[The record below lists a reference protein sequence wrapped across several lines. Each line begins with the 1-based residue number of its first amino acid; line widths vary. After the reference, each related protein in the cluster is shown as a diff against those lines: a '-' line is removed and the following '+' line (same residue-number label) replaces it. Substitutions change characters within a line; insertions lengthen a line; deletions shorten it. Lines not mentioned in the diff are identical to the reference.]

1 MAQGRETSP
10 TIITCARLFTQ
21 RERLPPI
28 TRTGSHNN
36 VKRIHESQTLR
47 RTAFGAYLTLT
58 LMLLFT
64 PVASGFPSEYYT
76 WFDKVV
82 HFVMFAGLALL
93 GYWNVGSITPVVLFA
108 VALAG
113 GTELLQGFL
122 PYRSREIWDFLAG
135 AGGALVAGIGV
146 AIIWTRRR

>member
-1 MAQGRETSP
+1 M
-10 TIITCARLFTQ
+10 
-21 RERLPPI
+21 
-28 TRTGSHNN
+28 
-36 VKRIHESQTLR
+36 R
-47 RTAFGAYLTLT
+47 RTVLGAYLTLV

-64 PVASGFPSEYYT
+64 PVASELPSQYFT

-93 GYWNVGSITPVVLFA
+93 GYWNVGSITLVVLLA
-108 VALAG
+108 AALAG

-135 AGGALVAGIGV
+135 AGGALVAGLGV
-146 AIIWTRRR
+146 AIIQARRK

>member
-1 MAQGRETSP
+1 M
-10 TIITCARLFTQ
+10 
-21 RERLPPI
+21 
-28 TRTGSHNN
+28 
-36 VKRIHESQTLR
+36 KRILESQKLR
-47 RTAFGAYLTLT
+47 RIVLGAYLALT
-58 LMLLFT
+58 LLVLFT
-64 PVASGFPSEYYT
+64 PVASGLPSEYYT

-82 HFVMFAGLALL
+82 HFVMFAGLALV

-146 AIIWTRRR
+146 AINQAHRE

>member
-1 MAQGRETSP
+1 M
-10 TIITCARLFTQ
+10 
-21 RERLPPI
+21 
-28 TRTGSHNN
+28 
-36 VKRIHESQTLR
+36 KRILESQTLR

-58 LMLLFT
+58 LVLLFT
-64 PVASGFPSEYYT
+64 PVASGLPSEYFT

-93 GYWNVGSITPVVLFA
+93 GYWNVGSITLVVLLA

-122 PYRSREIWDFLAG
+122 PYRGSEIGDFLAG

-146 AIIWTRRR
+146 AIIQAHRK

>member
-1 MAQGRETSP
+1 M
-10 TIITCARLFTQ
+10 
-21 RERLPPI
+21 
-28 TRTGSHNN
+28 
-36 VKRIHESQTLR
+36 KRIPESQTLR

-58 LMLLFT
+58 LVLLFT
-64 PVASGFPSEYYT
+64 PIASELPSEYFT

-93 GYWNVGSITPVVLFA
+93 GYWNVGSITLVALFA
-108 VALAG
+108 VTLAG

-122 PYRSREIWDFLAG
+122 PYRSTEIWDFLAG

-146 AIIWTRRR
+146 AIIRTRRK

>member
-1 MAQGRETSP
+1 MRKIFHA
-10 TIITCARLFTQ
+10 ARTTATTD
-21 RERLPPI
+21 
-28 TRTGSHNN
+28 TRTRSHSN
-36 VKRIHESQTLR
+36 VKHILESQTLR
-47 RTAFGAYLTLT
+47 RTALGAYLTLT

-64 PVASGFPSEYYT
+64 PVASNLPSEYYT
-76 WFDKVV
+76 WLDKVV
-82 HFVMFAGLALL
+82 HFVMFAGLALV
-93 GYWNVGSITPVVLFA
+93 GYWNVGSITPVVLLA

-146 AIIWTRRR
+146 AAFKRAGSESYHGMT

>member
-1 MAQGRETSP
+1 M
-10 TIITCARLFTQ
+10 
-21 RERLPPI
+21 
-28 TRTGSHNN
+28 
-36 VKRIHESQTLR
+36 KRILESQTLR

-58 LMLLFT
+58 LVLLFT
-64 PVASGFPSEYYT
+64 PVASELPSEYYT

-93 GYWNVGSITPVVLFA
+93 GYWNVGSITLVVFFA

-113 GTELLQGFL
+113 GTELFQGFL

-146 AIIWTRRR
+146 AIIQARPK